1 MKLAKF
7 GGCLGVRWSVMWKL
21 GLIVAIS
28 IGMYGR
34 YSRLQELD
42 VQVDFFHAH
51 PEGRR
56 QCGFGSNGRCHD
68 VISVVV

>member
-1 MKLAKF
+1 
-7 GGCLGVRWSVMWKL
+7 MWKL

-68 VISVVV
+68 VVSIGSRGGV